1 MANEFEG
8 FLDQLAHAL
17 ADRISAA
24 MGGSTS
30 GAKSARG
37 SAAGSSKPDGR
48 RNSRMKGR
56 KLDMTCRYP
65 NCKNRSKGPRFSF
78 MCEKHLGK
86 KAAK

>member
-1 MANEFEG
+1 MANGFEG
-8 FLDQLAHAL
+8 FLDQLANTL
-17 ADRISAA
+17 ADRIAAA
-24 MGGSTS
+24 MGG
-30 GAKSARG
+30 GARG
-37 SAAGSSKPDGR
+37 ARTGSGGGKPDGR

-86 KAAK
+86 KAK